1 MRCARYK
8 NLVLVTVVVAST
20 VLFISVVH
28 GEEGFIQSSGFE
40 SLSSLQKTPAG
51 WNKTEIFKYRDYVK
65 FIWDK
70 ETCYKDQ
77 MSISLKIL
85 EDHPTEEHIAYNW
98 YTDVLNWEVGQDY
111 ELSCWVKG
119 LDLQEP
125 VWICVQCWDETMSK
139 MLNFSTT
146 QKDYPL
152 KGAFDWQQV
161 GTVFS
166 IPIGTHKVVVR
177 AGIAAP
183 GNKGGQA
190 WFDELHIRELKRTDP

>member
-1 MRCARYK
+1 MRCVRH
-8 NLVLVTVVVAST
+8 NSLVLIAVLVVST
-20 VLFISVVH
+20 ALFIGVVH
-28 GEEGFIQSSGFE
+28 GEEKFIQSCGFE

-51 WNKTEIFKYRDYVK
+51 WNKTEIAKYKDYIE

-70 ETCYKDQ
+70 ETFYKDQ
-77 MSISLKIL
+77 MSISIRIR
-85 EDHPTEEHIAYNW
+85 EDHPEDDFIAYNW
-98 YTDVLNWEVGQDY
+98 YTDVLNWEVGKYY

-119 LDLQEP
+119 LDLHDP
-125 VWICVQCWDETMSK
+125 IWICVQCWDEPMTK

-152 KGAFDWQQV
+152 KGTFDWQQV

-166 IPIGTHKVVVR
+166 IPEGTYKVIVR

-183 GNKGGQA
+183 KNNGGQA
-190 WFDELHIRELKRTDP
+190 WFDELHIRRVKESDQ